1 MAKIP
6 GFFERIASCFPS
18 LKKGPTEAALNKSAD
33 RAGSEIL
40 NGLRD
45 NNFKKVHQGLKRLHN
60 AGNKSSN
67 SNYVPDKINE
77 ITDKLRGNDA
87 AVKNLSTF
95 AKMEDDQN
103 LLVGQYS
110 DLNKFFHRVLKGL
123 KNIGLVRERYVNA
136 RTDRIDALD
145 KKIETSLLEMR
156 VGLPNNDADAGLPS
170 AMYHLGIR
178 YRDGV
183 NVGGV
188 DVVGKDPVK
197 AALLLQKAVDRGDG
211 HPEAK
216 DALEQLIGGATP
228 ETLYELG
235 IRYRDGVNVGGV
247 DVGKDPVKA
256 ALLFQKAVDRGDG
269 HPEAKTALEEME
281 ELFREP
287 TPEILCELGK
297 HYRDG
302 VDVGKD
308 RVVAA
313 LLFQIAEERG
323 DGHPEAKTAL
333 RELIREATP
342 ETLYKLGVA
351 YRDGLD
357 VGKNLETAA
366 SLFRQAADR
375 GSRLALSALYKLGQ
389 RYRDG
394 KGVEQN
400 LEKAAS
406 LFLQAANRGSSDA
419 MYQLGLCY
427 RDGSGVDKK
436 PQEAISWFRRAADAG
451 HVEAMYQL
459 GLCYLGLYYRDG
471 SGVDKKLQEAI
482 SWFRRADDAGH
493 VEAKHQIVL
502 CHALS
507 LGVDKNPQEA
517 ITPFSLRDLD

>member
-1 MAKIP
+1 MSDSPMNTSSTNALPSSPSAGQGVFDRTASARQQRFHKGQSGRRSSASVNGNTSVAKIP

-18 LKKGPTEAALNKSAD
+18 WKKGPTEAALNKSAD

-145 KKIETSLLEMR
+145 KKIETSLLKMR
-156 VGLPNNDADAGLPS
+156 VGLPNNDADAGLSS

-188 DVVGKDPVK
+188 DVVGK
-197 AALLLQKAVDRGDG
+197 A
-211 HPEAK
+211 
-216 DALEQLIGGATP
+216 
-228 ETLYELG
+228 
-235 IRYRDGVNVGGV
+235 
-247 DVGKDPVKA
+247 PVKA
-256 ALLFQKAVDRGDG
+256 ALLFQKAVD
-269 HPEAKTALEEME
+269 
-281 ELFREP
+281 
-287 TPEILCELGK
+287 
-297 HYRDG
+297 
-302 VDVGKD
+302 
-308 RVVAA
+308 
-313 LLFQIAEERG
+313 RG

-394 KGVEQN
+394 KGVDQN

-459 GLCYLGLYYRDG
+459 GLCYRDG
-471 SGVDKKLQEAI
+471 SGVDKKPQEAI
-482 SWFRRADDAGH
+482 SWFRRAADAGH
-493 VEAKHQIVL
+493 VEARHQIVL

-507 LGVDKNPQEA
+507 LGVDKKPQEA